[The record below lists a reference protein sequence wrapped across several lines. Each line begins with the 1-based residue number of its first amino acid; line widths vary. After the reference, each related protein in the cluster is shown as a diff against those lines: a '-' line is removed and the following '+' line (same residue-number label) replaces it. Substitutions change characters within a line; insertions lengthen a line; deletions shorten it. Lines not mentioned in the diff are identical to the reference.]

1 MIGDNEVSYKPVFKT
16 PGKTQK
22 WRNMIVGDNDI
33 DCRPQPETQV
43 RLKKGGS

>member
-22 WRNMIVGDNDI
+22 QRITIVGDNYVGY
-33 DCRPQPETQV
+33 RPG
-43 RLKKGGS
+43 K

>member
-22 WRNMIVGDNDI
+22 WRNKMVCDNYVMSDLYI
-33 DCRPQPETQV
+33 KHQI
-43 RLKKGGS
+43 RLSKGKT

>member
-1 MIGDNEVSYKPVFKT
+1 MIGDNELSYKHVYKT
-16 PGKTQK
+16 LGKTQK